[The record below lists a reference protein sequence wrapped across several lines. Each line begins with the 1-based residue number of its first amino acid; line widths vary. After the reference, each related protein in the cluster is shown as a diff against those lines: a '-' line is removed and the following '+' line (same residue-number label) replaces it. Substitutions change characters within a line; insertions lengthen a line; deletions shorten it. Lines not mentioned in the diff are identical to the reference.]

1 MNTAP
6 ASIGSWSFNALT
18 ISFLFEVR
26 APAGGFAELSQIFDW
41 VLRSRWQKVCL
52 PLEGE
57 GIHFHRHPPRLIALD
72 GTKATIVI
80 LAQFNSIDAFDKA
93 ISRLDITTARADAGA
108 GHTIYAIQKADDE

>member
-6 ASIGSWSFNALT
+6 APVASYSFSALT

-52 PLEGE
+52 PLEG
-57 GIHFHRHPPRLIALD
+57 IHFHSHSPRLVGLD

-108 GHTIYAIQKADDE
+108 GHTIYALQKADDE